1 MGINGLWQAIAPAAH
16 HRSFAEFLT
25 SEAVERTS
33 NGESLPVI
41 GVDASPLMFEAQ
53 GAAIRARKKGGS
65 LARIGRNVEYST
77 LMKFLEQFI
86 RAPCIVHVVFDGGA
100 RPVRKRNRAVGQG
113 RGQEHYLTG
122 GFRALLDAFGFHWST
137 APGEAEAQLAHM
149 NQAGIVDFA
158 FTSDSDIFLFGA
170 VRVIRRP
177 QMKENHDHIEVY
189 TSDAL
194 KDQDA
199 GALSRMGILFLAVV
213 AGGDYDTTGLQG
225 CGFDTAY
232 MLAQSTELPQLL
244 NAAISTEAGTVG
256 KASDA
261 LARFR
266 RRLRSE
272 LITNPNL
279 HTRRFSAAANIPET
293 FPDLGIVRQYS
304 NPITDTGPNSAA
316 EHLLKRDLNLPDTER
331 LVRAACDILEW
342 RWPRTYEMLKSSA
355 WPGHCMRQILEMKR
369 NGITSHMSD
378 TDYYSKSNGLGG
390 ASEVFKYCGLEIWI
404 QSVNVPAVQAYEE
417 VMCCDIG
424 SFAKFRT
431 TATLWIPGKIVNY
444 VYPELV
450 VQYFRDGEM
459 RRRAPSQRSA
469 KRAPAVVVR
478 ASASPPRTSGPHER
492 SDSTVRVTEVY
503 DARLGRTVLDICT
516 DAEESA

>member
-86 RAPCIVHVVFDGGA
+86 RAPCIVHIVFDGGA

-113 RGQEHYLTG
+113 LGQEHYLAG
-122 GFRALLDAFGFHWST
+122 GFRALLDAFGFHWSI
-137 APGEAEAQLAHM
+137 APGEGEAQLAHM
-149 NQAGIVDFA
+149 NRAGIIDFV

-177 QMKENHDHIEVY
+177 QMKENRDHIEVY

-194 KDQDA
+194 EDQDS
-199 GALSRMGILFLAVV
+199 GALSRSGILFLAVV
-213 AGGDYDTTGLQG
+213 AGGDYNTTGLRG

-232 MLAQSTELPQLL
+232 TLAQSTELPQLL
-244 NAAISTEAGTVG
+244 NAAISTEASFGNRLSAAHGIPESFPDPGIVHQYANSITDVG
-256 KASDA
+256 
-261 LARFR
+261 
-266 RRLRSE
+266 
-272 LITNPNL
+272 PNL
-279 HTRRFSAAANIPET
+279 AA
-293 FPDLGIVRQYS
+293 
-304 NPITDTGPNSAA
+304 
-316 EHLLKRDLNLPDTER
+316 KRDVNLPDTDR

-342 RWPRTYEMLKSSA
+342 RWARTYEMLKSSA
-355 WPGHCMRQILEMKR
+355 WPGHCMRQILEMKQ

-378 TDYYSKSNGLGG
+378 TDYYSKANGLGG
-390 ASEVFKYCGLEIWI
+390 KAIRAILKITTTSHPGASGVFKYCRLETWI
-404 QSVNVPAVQAYEE
+404 QSVNVPAIQAYEE
-417 VMCCDIG
+417 VMRCDIG
-424 SFAKFRT
+424 PSAKFRT
-431 TATLWIPGKIVNY
+431 SATLWIPGKIINY
-444 VYPELV
+444 VHPELV
-450 VQYFRDGEM
+450 AQFFHDEACRQAPP
-459 RRRAPSQRSA
+459 RRGT
-469 KRAPAVVVR
+469 KRA
-478 ASASPPRTSGPHER
+478 ASASPPRTPSSHER
-492 SDSTVRVTEVY
+492 RNLKVHVTEVY
-503 DARLGRTVLDICT
+503 DARLGKIVLDLCT
-516 DAEESA
+516 DDEESD